1 MVAAWGETSEEE
13 DSSQDEA
20 IALVLMAK
28 SESEADSES
37 DESMS
42 QFKEK
47 VRGFNKAKILKLL
60 FSLMDE
66 WATIS
71 TENCMF
77 KDTCSKLK
85 RDVRMLEKTI
95 QELEQANEILTS
107 EQGKK
112 PFALSRDID
121 MLKEQMNTRKEVF

>member
-1 MVAAWGETSEEE
+1 MVTAWGEISEEE

-20 IALVLMAK
+20 AALALMVR
-28 SESEADSES
+28 SESEADLES

-47 VRGFNKAKILKLL
+47 LRGFNKAKILKLL

-66 WATIS
+66 CEAIS
-71 TENCMF
+71 TENCML
-77 KDTCSKLK
+77 KATCSKLK

-95 QELEQANEILTS
+95 QELEQANEILMS
-107 EQGKK
+107 EQNKK
-112 PFALSRDID
+112 KLLS
-121 MLKEQMNTRKEVF
+121 

>member
-1 MVAAWGETSEEE
+1 MAAWGEISEEE

-20 IALVLMAK
+20 AVLALMAR

-47 VRGFNKAKILKLL
+47 VRGFNEAKILKLL

-66 WATIS
+66 CEAIS
-71 TENCMF
+71 TKNCML

-85 RDVRMLEKTI
+85 RDLRMLEKTM

-107 EQGKK
+107 KQDKK
-112 PFALSRDID
+112 NCC
-121 MLKEQMNTRKEVF
+121 LKQEH